1 MSTRLIKPRK
11 NGCNLAKLP
20 QQQLIFVMEM
30 VADLS
35 MDGTVAARKA
45 GYKHPSVAACR
56 LLGLPKI
63 QAALGKVLRKRL
75 ERCELKADAVLNY
88 LQMALFIN
96 PLQYFAPSSSGWWI
110 VKDPETLPDEV
121 GQLIEATRVKIT
133 EYEDGT
139 RVEECEVRLFS
150 KGIAS
155 ELIMKHIGAIG
166 PRDKDIPA
174 GGPNW
179 EELYDPGDNGH
190 DSIEERI
197 LNVRSESTN
206 PGE

>member
-11 NGCNLAKLP
+11 NGSNLAKLP

-45 GYKHPSVAACR
+45 GYKHPAVASCK
-56 LLGLPKI
+56 LLGKPKI
-63 QAALGKVLRKRL
+63 QAAIGKALRERL

-88 LQMALFIN
+88 LQIALFIN
-96 PLQYFAPSSSGWWI
+96 PLRYFAPSSSGWWI
-110 VKDPETLPDEV
+110 VKDPGTLPDEV
-121 GQLIEATRVKIT
+121 GRLIEATRVKII

-155 ELIMKHIGAIG
+155 ELIMKHIGAIDPG
-166 PRDKDIPA
+166 GKGIPP
-174 GGPNW
+174 GGPDW
-179 EELYDPGDNGH
+179 EELYDPGGNGQN
-190 DSIEERI
+190 SIEQKI
-197 LNVRSESTN
+197 LDVESE
-206 PGE
+206 

>member
-45 GYKHPSVAACR
+45 GYKHPAVASCK
-56 LLGLPKI
+56 LLSKPKI
-63 QAALGKVLRKRL
+63 QAAIGKALRERL
-75 ERCELKADAVLNY
+75 ERCELRADAVLNY

-96 PLQYFAPSSSGWWI
+96 PLKYFTLSRSGWWI
-110 VKDPETLPDEV
+110 VKDVENLPDEV
-121 GQLIEATRVKIT
+121 AQL
-133 EYEDGT
+133 
-139 RVEECEVRLFS
+139 VEKGRLNEEGECEVLLVSHTEALRL
-150 KGIAS
+150 A
-155 ELIMKHIGAIG
+155 MKHIGAID
-166 PRDKDIPA
+166 PTDKGVST

-179 EELYDPGDNGH
+179 EELYKQGDNGYG
-190 DSIEERI
+190 SIEERI
-197 LNVRSESTN
+197 LNVGSES
-206 PGE
+206 E